1 MKPIQETEVTIR
13 VFDKDHTCIASGIY
27 HPASAGNREEPPEPE
42 EFELVLTTQDGR
54 DISDILVFDVVFDEV
69 VKQLKQLRE

>member
-1 MKPIQETEVTIR
+1 MNIPETEVSIR
-13 VFDKDHTCIASGIY
+13 VFDKDHTCIVSGSY
-27 HPASAGNREEPPEPE
+27 TPPAKATMFEPGEPE

-54 DISDILVFDVVFDEV
+54 DISEILTFDIVFDEV